1 MYQYND
7 YELLY
12 LMDEFDEVA
21 EKIFYEKYTNLI
33 KNRIYKFKIKDRYK
47 EDFLQE
53 GLYMLFIAIRTYND
67 NYGKSFNKYF
77 DLILKRKFIQIIS
90 REKNYFYQVDLK
102 NDVDYLSENEEFIYE
117 DNSSFTIMEQKDY
130 GYLKKNYRQKD
141 ISKVLECDIKSV
153 YNCICRIKT
162 KLKK

>member
-1 MYQYND
+1 MTQYND

-12 LMDEFDEVA
+12 LMNEFDEKA

-47 EDFLQE
+47 DDFLQE
-53 GLYMLFIAIRTYND
+53 GLYMLYVAIKTYNE
-67 NYGKSFNKYF
+67 YCGKSFNKYF
-77 DLILKRKFIQIIS
+77 DLILKRKFIQIIT

-102 NDVDYLSENEEFIYE
+102 EEVDYLSEQKNFVY
-117 DNSSFTIMEQKDY
+117 DDYKNMTNMEKEVLK
-130 GYLKKNYRQKD
+130 YLERNYKPKD
-141 ISKVLECDIKSV
+141 ISAILKCNIKAV
-153 YNCICRIKT
+153 YNCICRIKA

>member
-117 DNSSFTIMEQKDY
+117 DTSSFTIMEQKVY
-130 GYLKKNYRQKD
+130 GYFKKNYRPKD